1 MFEIKIN
8 SKTVK
13 VADGETLLTAAQ
25 REGIAI
31 PTMCWIKEYKPST
44 SCMVCLVHDRAN
56 GKLVTACSSLVQ
68 EGMDIETD
76 NEEIAEM
83 RRSALE
89 LLLSEHYGDCE
100 APCQRSCPAEMDIPL
115 MNRLIATGR
124 MTEALRIVKETIAL
138 PGILGYIC
146 PAPCEKACR
155 RKDVDEPVAICQLK
169 RFVAEE
175 DLEHAELNLPH
186 AELKLVQ
193 AKLNLTQTELNL
205 PHAELNLPRTNQF
218 DQKIAIIGA
227 GPAGLA
233 AAYYLALNG
242 FSCTVFDNQPLAG
255 GKMRTEISEDKLPA
269 SVLDAE
275 IELIQSLQVEFRM
288 NTAVSAGMINS
299 TLASEY
305 SYILLAVGAE
315 TLIQPDEFELTDL
328 SGNKDLQ
335 IFRCGNSFIF
345 APRQIPQKSKMAVR
359 AAALGRKAAKMVEEM
374 IQNGRVEQPSR
385 SFNSNYKRI
394 ADDERLEFLKE
405 ALNHHG
411 KETTPRWIDGFDAEQ
426 AIREAQRCLHCD
438 CRKKTNC
445 SLRDLSTAHKAS
457 QRVYTLDKFQ
467 LVSKNTDHP
476 LIVLETMKCIR
487 CGICIQT
494 AEQAGELT
502 GFAFSG
508 RGFDTQIAIPIERN
522 IQQLSDETA
531 LLCAQNCPTGAIAVK
546 QK

>member
-1 MFEIKIN
+1 MFDIKIN

-175 DLEHAELNLPH
+175 DPA
-186 AELKLVQ
+186 Q
-193 AKLNLTQTELNL
+193 AKLNLTHTELKL
-205 PHAELNLPRTNQF
+205 PHVELNLPRTNQF
-218 DQKIAIIGA
+218 HQKIAIIGA

-255 GKMRTEISEDKLPA
+255 GKMRTDISEEKLPVA
-269 SVLDAE
+269 VLDAE
-275 IELIQSLQVEFRM
+275 IELIKSMQVEFRM
-288 NTAVSAGMINS
+288 NSKVTTEMIRS
-299 TLASEY
+299 TLASQY
-305 SYILLAVGAE
+305 DVVLLAVGAE
-315 TLIQPDEFELTDL
+315 TLIQSEEFELTEL
-328 SGNKDLQ
+328 SASKDLQ
-335 IFRCGNSFIF
+335 IFKSGQSFVF

-359 AAALGRKAAKMVEEM
+359 AAALGRKTATMVEELLL
-374 IQNGRVEQPSR
+374 NGSVEQPSR

-394 ADDERLEFLKE
+394 SEDERLEFLKE
-405 ALNHHG
+405 ALNHHE
-411 KETTPRWIDGFDAEQ
+411 KETTARWVDGFDAAQ

-438 CRKKTNC
+438 CRKKDNC
-445 SLRDLSTAHKAS
+445 VLRDLSTTHKAS

-467 LVSKNTDHP
+467 RVSKNTEHG
-476 LIVLETMKCIR
+476 LIVLESLKCIK

-494 AEQAGELT
+494 AERAGDVT

-522 IQQLSDETA
+522 IQLLSDETA

-546 QK
+546 K

>member
-44 SCMVCLVHDRAN
+44 SCMVCLVQDN
-56 GKLVTACSSLVQ
+56 KSGKLVTACSSLVQ

-175 DLEHAELNLPH
+175 DLEHDRLNV
-186 AELKLVQ
+186 A
-193 AKLNLTQTELNL
+193 
-205 PHAELNLPRTNQF
+205 RTHQF
-218 DQKIAIIGA
+218 HQKIAIIGA

-233 AAYYLALNG
+233 AAYYLALKG
-242 FSCTVFDNQPLAG
+242 FSCTVYDNQPLAG
-255 GKMRTEISEDKLPA
+255 GKMRTDISEEKLPVA
-269 SVLDAE
+269 VLDAE
-275 IELIQSLQVEFRM
+275 IELIKSMQVEFRM
-288 NTAVSAGMINS
+288 NTTVTTEMIRS
-299 TLASEY
+299 TLTSQY
-305 SYILLAVGAE
+305 DVVLLAVGAE
-315 TLIQPDEFELTDL
+315 TLIQSEEFELTEL
-328 SGNKDLQ
+328 SASKDLH
-335 IFRCGNSFIF
+335 IYKCGQCFVF

-359 AAALGRKAAKMVEEM
+359 AAALGRKAATMVEELLL
-374 IQNGRVEQPSR
+374 NGSVEQVAR

-394 ADDERLEFLKE
+394 SEDERLEFLKE
-405 ALNHHG
+405 ALNHHE
-411 KETTPRWIDGFDAEQ
+411 KETTPRWIDGFDAAQ

-438 CRKKTNC
+438 CRKKDNC
-445 SLRDLSTAHKAS
+445 VLRELSTTHKAS

-467 LVSKNTDHP
+467 RVSKNTEHG
-476 LIVLETMKCIR
+476 LIVLESLKCIK

-494 AEQAGELT
+494 AEQAGDVT

-508 RGFDTQIAIPIERN
+508 RGFDTQLAIPIERN
-522 IQQLSDETA
+522 IQDLSEKTA

-546 QK
+546 T